1 MENMNVVL
9 EKISFVEQ
17 GLFRYVPEHR
27 LERGV
32 IYNDNGEA
40 AEYNKDELLEEVK
53 EIMEILENECKDYIQ
68 NRQYRHAK
76 DDIMA
81 LERLSILL
89 EELTK

>member
-1 MENMNVVL
+1 MKNMDVVL

-17 GLFRYVPEHR
+17 GFFRFAPEYCF
-27 LERGV
+27 EKGV

-53 EIMEILENECKDYIQ
+53 EIMEALENECKDCIQ

-89 EELTK
+89 EELIK